1 MDDKSLDNLTLSTWA
16 ATVWGKE
23 LRGVPLQIQEA
34 ALAWC
39 MRQHNEYR
47 NFWNS
52 LGTTAADTPRAS
64 NILIHIY
71 SDGAV
76 KLQLESNNPPEI
88 SQLFQSMRGKGFS
101 DMDALHALSFVL
113 QEQTWSAKAAGVG
126 FDRQQYVE
134 RATRYV
140 ENVMAQPSLL
150 GGLKVNIAVAGYY
163 RPRT

>member
-1 MDDKSLDNLTLSTWA
+1 MDDKSLNSLTLSTWA

-39 MRQHNEYR
+39 MRQHAEYR

-64 NILIHIY
+64 NILLHIY

-88 SQLFQSMRGKGFS
+88 NQLFQAMRGKGFS
-101 DMDALHALSFVL
+101 DMDALHAIAHVL
-113 QEQTWSAKAAGVG
+113 REQNSNAKGTG
-126 FDRQQYVE
+126 EDFDAKKYVE
-134 RATRYV
+134 KARKYV
-140 ENVMAQPSLL
+140 EMVLEHPEFLRNLRLP
-150 GGLKVNIAVAGYY
+150 
-163 RPRT
+163 